1 MNGTSTI
8 RVTMPGKGEVVL
20 RPTDHLA
27 TGGEGSVYQKNN
39 LIYKLF
45 LQPERAA
52 ASGMADKIGLL
63 SRIRHPFIISPIDVL
78 HDAQHRM
85 VGYYMAQADGVPLM
99 KTFTN
104 SWRDQNNFTD
114 AQSAKLVEN
123 MREAVMAAHALDA
136 VMVDGNET
144 NYLAAGTDPR
154 IIDVDSWQI
163 GKHPATAIMPSVR
176 DYHASCLDEHSDW
189 FSWGVVSFQVF
200 TGIHPYKGTHPSFKK
215 GDLEA
220 RMRANASVF
229 DSRVRLNAAVRDFAC
244 IPPRLLDWY
253 EGVFAQGERSA
264 PPSAFASAA
273 PAHLTRRLRV
283 VQAGVPGAPAAN
295 VRHERVHG
303 FAGVVRHVSANGVAF
318 YGAGTALQAYDL
330 VRRQVLP
337 SLTADEITRLF
348 ANQAALVRH
357 GDGFVL
363 VAKTDTG
370 LSGRIVGGERDPVRA
385 QTATNALPL
394 ACTRLVMFGNR
405 LFALNPASDNGL
417 VELELSTM
425 GARSMLTIKTAWSG
439 TVQSMRFFDGFAA
452 MDCLGMPFLVVP
464 EGDTL
469 VMRRA
474 AALAGYKLVNGFAR
488 GSSRLWLHGVSREDG
503 QIYRLELGSSANGRE
518 AELLDARV
526 VDEAE
531 MNLAVSARGIAV
543 GLWEDGKLTVQNT
556 EGSSIREVADAALS
570 REMHLFALPDGI
582 YYTKG
587 ADVFK
592 LTLS

>member
-1 MNGTSTI
+1 MNSAAI
-8 RVTMPGKGEVVL
+8 KVTMPGKGEVTL
-20 RPTDHLA
+20 RPLDHLA
-27 TGGEGSVYQKNN
+27 TGGEGSVYLKNK

-52 ASGMADKIGLL
+52 AAGMAEKIGLL
-63 SRIRHPFIISPIDVL
+63 AQIRHPFIVAPIDVL

-85 VGYYMAQADGVPLM
+85 VGYYMAQAEGVPLM

-104 SWRDQNNFTD
+104 SWRDQNGFTD
-114 AQSAKLVEN
+114 AQSAQLVEN
-123 MREAVMAAHALDA
+123 MREAVMAAHALQA

-144 NYLAAGTDPR
+144 NYLAHGIEPR

-176 DYHASCLDEHSDW
+176 DYHAACLDEKSDW

-200 TGIHPYKGTHPSFKK
+200 TGIHPYKGTHPGFKK

-229 DSRVRLNAAVRDFAC
+229 DSRVRLNAAVRDFAR

-264 PPSAFASAA
+264 PPSVLASAA

-283 VQAGVPGAPAAN
+283 VQAQAASPAN

-303 FAGVVRHVSANGVAF
+303 FAGAVRHVSANGVAF
-318 YGAGTALQAYDL
+318 HAEHAGPDAPLRAFDL
-330 VRRQVLP
+330 VRRQYLP
-337 SLTADEITRLF
+337 SLTQEEIARMF

-363 VAKTDTG
+363 VSKTDTG
-370 LSGRIVGGERDPVRA
+370 LAGRIVAGERDPVRA
-385 QTATNALPL
+385 QGSTNALPL
-394 ACTRLVMFGNR
+394 SATRLVMFGNR
-405 LFALNPASDNGL
+405 LFALNPNSDNGL
-417 VELELSTM
+417 VELELVAM
-425 GARSMLTIKTAWSG
+425 GARSTLSIKMAWSG
-439 TVQSMRFFDGFAA
+439 TVQSMRFFDGLAV
-452 MDCLGMPFLVVP
+452 MDCLGTPFLVVP

-469 VMRRA
+469 AMRRA
-474 AALAGYKLVNGFAR
+474 AALAPYKLINGFAR
-488 GSSRLWLHGVSREDG
+488 SSARIWLHGVSREDG
-503 QIYRLELGSSANGRE
+503 QIYRLELRCGERE
-518 AELLDARV
+518 AELLEAKV

-531 MNLAVSARGIAV
+531 MNLDVSARGIAV
-543 GLWEDGKLTVQNT
+543 AIWDDGMLTVQNT
-556 EGSSIREVADAALS
+556 QGAGARQVADGALS
-570 REMHLFALPDGI
+570 RTMHLFALPDGI
-582 YYTKG
+582 YYYQG